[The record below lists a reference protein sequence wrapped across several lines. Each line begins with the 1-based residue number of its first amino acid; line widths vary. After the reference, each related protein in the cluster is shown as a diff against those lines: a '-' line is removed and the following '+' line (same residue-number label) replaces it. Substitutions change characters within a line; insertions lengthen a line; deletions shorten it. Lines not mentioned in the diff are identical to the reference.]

1 MHKMKVLLVD
11 DEEDYVRT
19 MAERM
24 QMRDVGSRVALNGEE
39 ALQMVEEDPPDVMVL
54 DLRMPGIDGMEVLER
69 VKNEHP
75 NVQVVILTGHGS
87 DQEEKEA
94 RRLGAF
100 HYLQKPADTNQILSV
115 IKSAWS
121 KSVQAASEFVKDSKD
136 EIDRSM
142 VAAAFAEAGVPEAAR
157 DVMKEEKAKSSPKQ
171 PSDAVETS
179 AQTLKVLLVDDEEDL
194 VRTMAERM
202 EMRDLGSDV
211 ALDGQQAL
219 DMLEDDIPDV
229 MVLDLRIPG
238 MDGMEVL
245 RRVKDTYPQIA
256 VIIMTGHGSDADEAE
271 ARRLGAFDYLRK
283 PVDMAQLIEVVR
295 NAGRERNEEE

>member
-1 MHKMKVLLVD
+1 MHKIKVLLVD
-11 DEEDYVRT
+11 DEEEYVRT

-39 ALQMVEEDPPDVMVL
+39 ALQMVEDDPPDVMVL
-54 DLRMPGIDGMEVLER
+54 DLRMPSINGMEVLER
-69 VKNEHP
+69 VKSEHP

-87 DQEEKEA
+87 EQDEKEA

-121 KSVQAASEFVKDSKD
+121 KSVEAAAEFVKESRK

-142 VAAAFAEAGVPEAAR
+142 TAAAFAEGGAPEL
-157 DVMKEEKAKSSPKQ
+157 
-171 PSDAVETS
+171 AVEAMQQDPAKASTKEPADTQDSS

-219 DMLEDDIPDV
+219 DMIDDEIPDV
-229 MVLDLRIPG
+229 MVLDLRMPG
-238 MDGMEVL
+238 IDGMEVL
-245 RRVKDTYPQIA
+245 KRVKETYPQVA
-256 VIIMTGHGSDADEAE
+256 VIIMTGHGSDEDEKE
-271 ARRLGAFDYLRK
+271 ARRLGAFAYLRK
-283 PVDMAQLIEVVR
+283 PVDMGELIEVVR
-295 NAGRERNEEE
+295 NAGRARSDG

>member
-1 MHKMKVLLVD
+1 MNKMKVLLVD
-11 DEEDYVRT
+11 DEEEYVTT

-39 ALQMVEEDPPDVMVL
+39 ALQMVEDDPPDVMVL

-87 DQEEKEA
+87 DKEEKEA

-100 HYLQKPADTNQILSV
+100 QYLQKPADTNQILSV
-115 IKSAWS
+115 VRSAWS
-121 KSVQAASEFVKDSKD
+121 KSVQAAAEFVKDSKA

-142 VAAAFAEAGVPEAAR
+142 TAAAFAESGAPELANE
-157 DVMKEEKAKSSPKQ
+157 VMNEKKDKS
-171 PSDAVETS
+171 PSKPQQSAETTS
-179 AQTLKVLLVDDEEDL
+179 AQSLKVLLVDDEEDL

-219 DMLEDDIPDV
+219 DMLENDIPDV
-229 MVLDLRIPG
+229 MVLDLRMPG

-245 RRVKDTYPQIA
+245 RRVKDTYPQVA
-256 VIIMTGHGSDADEAE
+256 VIIMTGHGSDKDEEE

-283 PVDMAQLIEVVR
+283 PVDMSQLMEVVR
-295 NAGRERNEEE
+295 NAGRARDEGV